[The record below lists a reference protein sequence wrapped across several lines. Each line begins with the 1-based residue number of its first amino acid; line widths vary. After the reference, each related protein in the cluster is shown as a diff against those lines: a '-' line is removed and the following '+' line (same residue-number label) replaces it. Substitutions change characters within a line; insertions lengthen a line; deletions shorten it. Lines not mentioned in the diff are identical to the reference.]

1 MSDNFLV
8 TASPHLHSGSS
19 SIKIMRDVIIALVPA
34 VIAAGIIFGLRSLL
48 VILTCVTSCV
58 LSEYLFRK
66 LLKRPNATYDLTA
79 VITGLLLGLNL
90 PVSLPLWMAAIGG
103 IVAIVIVKECFGGV
117 GQNFVNPA
125 ITARIVLLM
134 SFSSAMSVWNQ
145 PFYYLHQTTD
155 ALTSASYFQALQT
168 GAEIPSLLNM
178 FLGVRSGSL
187 GETSALALLLGF
199 AYLLWRRIIEPTIPV
214 IFIGTVGLLS
224 WLLGGEPL
232 YQMMSGGLL
241 LGAIF
246 MATDYTTSPTT
257 RTGQII
263 YAFGCGLITVL
274 IRFFAA
280 LPEGVSYAIL
290 LMNIITPLI
299 DRYTIPKAFGTK
311 KEVVINEE

>member
-145 PFYYLHQTTD
+145 PFYYLHQGTD
-155 ALTSASYFQALQT
+155 TVTSASYFQALQT